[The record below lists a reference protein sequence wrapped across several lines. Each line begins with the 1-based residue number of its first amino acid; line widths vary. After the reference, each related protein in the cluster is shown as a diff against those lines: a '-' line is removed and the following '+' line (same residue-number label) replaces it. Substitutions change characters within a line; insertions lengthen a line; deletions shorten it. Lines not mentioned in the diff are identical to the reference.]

1 MFVSTRKDFDKT
13 KQIVNKT
20 QSNLDRLKKEKEML
34 ATEKNNI

>member
-34 ATEKNNI
+34 ATEKTNI